1 MAAQRI
7 DLETVRHVARLAR
20 LRLSSEEETR
30 MQEDLSAVLAY
41 VDKLNQL
48 PTDDLEPTAQVGE
61 AGTPLREDRITNQP
75 ETEALLANAPDR
87 QGGFFR
93 VPRIID

>member
-48 PTDDLEPTAQVGE
+48 PTDDLEPTGWVFPRA
-61 AGTPLREDRITNQP
+61 ADYRL
-75 ETEALLANAPDR
+75 ALESD
-87 QGGFFR
+87 
-93 VPRIID
+93 DC

>member
-1 MAAQRI
+1 VAAQRI

>member
-1 MAAQRI
+1 
-7 DLETVRHVARLAR
+7 
-20 LRLSSEEETR
+20 